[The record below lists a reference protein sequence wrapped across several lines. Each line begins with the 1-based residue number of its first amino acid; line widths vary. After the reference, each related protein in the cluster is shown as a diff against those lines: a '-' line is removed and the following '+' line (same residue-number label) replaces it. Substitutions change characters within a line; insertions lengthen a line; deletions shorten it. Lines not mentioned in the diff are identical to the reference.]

1 METYR
6 KVTADHLRRDAYLY
20 VRQSTLRQVVENTE
34 STKRQYALRQRAI
47 QLGWATERVVVI
59 DCDQG
64 QSGASAA
71 DREGFKQ
78 LVAEVSMG
86 KAGVVLGLE
95 VSRLARNNAD
105 WHRLLEI
112 CALTRTLICDED
124 GLYDPCEFNDR
135 LLLGLKG
142 TMSEAELHVL
152 QSRLRGGILSKARR
166 GELIAPLPIGLCY
179 DSNDSVVLDPDSHV
193 QDALSH
199 FFAIFRRSGSARATV
214 KAFSD
219 EGLLFPRRPRSG
231 PKKGDLMWGPL
242 YHFRAL
248 QLLHNPRY
256 AGAFCFGRRASR
268 RLPDGKASNVL
279 VPRDQWHA
287 LIVDA
292 HPGYIS
298 WQEFEDNQSRL
309 LQFAQGHGTDR
320 RASPP
325 REGPALIQGLVVCGV
340 CGARMTVRYHTRRGV
355 AHPDYVCYGEGIKSA
370 TRICQNV
377 PGTGVDDAIA
387 ELLLATVT
395 PMALEVALQVQKE
408 LESRIEEADRLRA
421 KHVERARY
429 EMELAR
435 RRYMAVDP
443 DNRLVADAL
452 EAEWNERLRALG
464 SAQGDYERQRAADR
478 AALSQE
484 QRDKISS
491 LATDFPALWAD
502 PRTEQRDRKRM
513 VRLLID
519 DVTLSKREEIVAH
532 VRFKGG
538 QAKSLSLPIPPSA
551 WQQRRTAP
559 AVIAEID
566 RLLDHHTEAKIA
578 AILNERGFT
587 SGEGKAF
594 HRLMIH
600 NLRRTYGLKSRY
612 DRLRAAGMLTLEEI
626 AEALEICTKTV
637 KEWRRD
643 GLLRARV
650 YNDKGQCL
658 YEHPGAAAPTKH
670 KWRKR
675 SAKVM
680 SDEKN
685 EVQCE
690 A

>member
-1 METYR
+1 MEIHR
-6 KVTADHLRRDAYLY
+6 KVSADHLSRDAYLY

-34 STKRQYALRQRAI
+34 STKRQYALRQRAVA
-47 QLGWATERVVVI
+47 LGWATESVVVI
-59 DCDQG
+59 DSDQG
-64 QSGASAA
+64 QSGASAT

-86 KAGVVLGLE
+86 KVGVVLGLE

-142 TMSEAELHVL
+142 AMSEAELHVL
-152 QSRLRGGILSKARR
+152 RSRLRGGVLSKARR

-179 DSNDSVVLDPDSHV
+179 DHNNNVVLDPDSHV
-193 QDALSH
+193 QDGLRH
-199 FFAIFRRSGSARATV
+199 FFQTFRRTGSARATV
-214 KAFSD
+214 KAFAD

-231 PKKGDLMWGPL
+231 PKKGELLWGPL

-256 AGAFCFGRRASR
+256 AGAFCFGRRAYR
-268 RLPDGKASNVL
+268 RSPDGKASNVL
-279 VPRDQWHA
+279 VPREQWHA

-298 WQEFEDNQSRL
+298 WQEFEDNQGRL
-309 LQFAQGHGTDR
+309 LQSAQGHGTDR

-340 CGARMTVRYHTRRGV
+340 CGFRMTVRYHSRHGV
-355 AHPDYVCYGEGIKSA
+355 QHPDYICYGEGIRSA

-377 PGTGVDDAIA
+377 PGTDVDQAIG

-395 PMALEVALQVQKE
+395 PMALEVALQVQQE
-408 LESRIEEADRLRA
+408 LQTRIDDADLLRA

-429 EMELAR
+429 EVELAR

-443 DNRLVADAL
+443 DNRLVADSL
-452 EAEWNERLRALG
+452 EAEWNERLRALTA
-464 SAQGDYERQRAADR
+464 AQEDYERQRAADR
-478 AALSQE
+478 VCLSQE
-484 QRDKISS
+484 QRDRIVA
-491 LATDFPALWAD
+491 LATDFPALWSD
-502 PRTEQRDRKRM
+502 PKTEQRDRKRM
-513 VRLLID
+513 LRLLIE
-519 DVTLSKREEIVAH
+519 DVTLSKRDEILAH

-538 QAKSLSLPIPPSA
+538 QTKSLSIPIPPSA
-551 WQQRRTAP
+551 PQLRKTSP

-566 RLLDHHTEAKIA
+566 RLLDHHTDAEVA
-578 AILNERGFT
+578 AILNERGLT
-587 SGEGKAF
+587 SGEGKPF
-594 HRLMIH
+594 HRLIVH
-600 NLRRTYGLKSRY
+600 NLRRTYELRSRY
-612 DRLRAAGMLTLEEI
+612 QRLRATGMLTLEEI
-626 AEALEICTKTV
+626 AEQLDVCPATIKT
-637 KEWRRD
+637 WRLD
-643 GLLRARV
+643 GLLGAHA

-658 YEHPGAAAPTKH
+658 YERPGAEAPKKH

-675 SAKVM
+675 SGKVV
-680 SDEKN
+680 SNEKE